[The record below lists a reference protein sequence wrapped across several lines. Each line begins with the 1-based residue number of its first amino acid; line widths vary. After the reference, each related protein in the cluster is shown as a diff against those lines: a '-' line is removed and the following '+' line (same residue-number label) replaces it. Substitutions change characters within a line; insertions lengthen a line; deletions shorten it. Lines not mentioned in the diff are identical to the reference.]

1 MGKRLIIHP
10 DDNIESPIWGIESL
24 SCPKPEWT
32 RNIEINIIIENRFIS
47 YRYIMLTFIFLSLST
62 LKEAFENE
70 GLFEIPM
77 D

>member
-24 SCPKPEWT
+24 SCPKTERP
-32 RNIEINIIIENRFIS
+32 RNIEINIIIEHRFIS
-47 YRYIMLTFIFLSLST
+47 YKYIILTFIFLSLST
-62 LKEAFENE
+62 LKDAFSKF
-70 GLFEIPM
+70 GRFEKPM